1 MDETKYTLVEHL
13 EELRKRLIYC
23 LIFFGFS
30 SALAWQL
37 VPHVIKYASAPVGKL
52 VFIHPTEAFFTY
64 FKVALW
70 SGFFLSLPV
79 ILYNVWKFVA
89 LGLNEA
95 EKKTMVFFAPASFLL
110 FLLGASFAFFL
121 AIPLSVK
128 FLVGF
133 GRGWAEPMLSI
144 GEYISFVGWLLLAF
158 GATFE
163 LPLVIF
169 FLAKLKVLTQ
179 STLRTYRK
187 HAVLLIFIAA
197 AVLTPTPDVF
207 TQLLLA
213 VPLIILYEL
222 SIILSRWA

>member
-23 LIFFGFS
+23 LIFFGIS

-64 FKVALW
+64 FKVTLW
-70 SGFFLSLPV
+70 SGFFLSLPA
-79 ILYNVWKFVA
+79 ILYNIWKFVA

-95 EKKTMVFFAPASFLL
+95 EKKATVLFAPASFLL

-121 AIPLSVK
+121 AIPLAVK

-133 GRGWAEPMLSI
+133 GAGWAEPMLSI
-144 GEYISFVGWLLLAF
+144 GDYISFVGWLLLAF

-163 LPLVIF
+163 LPLVIL
-169 FLAKLKVLTQ
+169 FLTKLKVVNQ
-179 STLRTYRK
+179 SALRTYRK
-187 HAVLLIFIAA
+187 HAILLIFIAA

-213 VPLIILYEL
+213 IPLIILYEASLWL
-222 SIILSRWA
+222 SYLV